1 MSSNTM
7 KILFL
12 IARNRVNQANKCA
25 IKCRITFCR
34 KRMEFSTGMF
44 VNPKYWDSKKQ
55 SVKPSED
62 SNYSNKQMSLIR
74 QKLNQAFLFLQVNND
89 IFNVDDIYSKYKGEK
104 PKKEFGVVEV
114 YGLFTKRLK
123 VLVDK
128 EIKQVTYDKYL
139 ESGKHLQ
146 DFVKFKFKKNDIPL
160 KEVKSNFLE
169 EYEYYLK
176 TKKNFQQST
185 LNKAIQ
191 RFRRVIKFAIA
202 QDYLDK
208 NPFLLFSYKTVKKE
222 VIFLNSEELSKLEKH
237 HFDFPRLQKV
247 KDLFV
252 FCCYTGLAF
261 KEMRNLKHSDIT
273 VGFDGKKWINVKRNK
288 TGRSYNIPVLKQ
300 AEVIIDNFREE
311 NRELVFPIIA
321 NSNFNA
327 YLKEIAVLVGIKK
340 HLTHHLARKTFATT
354 VLLYNDVPME
364 IVSKLLGHSKMQTT
378 QDHYGQIIDKKVSEQ
393 MKRIGEKLK

>member
-1 MSSNTM
+1 M
-7 KILFL
+7 KTIFL
-12 IARNRVNQANKCA
+12 LYKSKMNLKGLCPIR
-25 IKCRITFCR
+25 CRITLNKSR
-34 KRMEFSTGMF
+34 KEFSTGLLIIPDLW
-44 VNPKYWDSKKQ
+44 NSKKQ
-55 SVKPSED
+55 KLEPSENSD
-62 SNYSNKQMSLIR
+62 FINTQLSLIR

-89 IFNVDDIYSKYKGEK
+89 TFNIDDIYSKYKGEK

-114 YGLFTKRLK
+114 YGLFTKRLM
-123 VLVDK
+123 VLVGK

-139 ESGKHLQ
+139 ESGKHLK
-146 DFVKFKFKKNDIPL
+146 DFIKFNFKKNDIPL

-191 RFRRVIKFAIA
+191 RFRRVIKYAIA
-202 QDYLDK
+202 QNYLDK
-208 NPFLLFSYKTVKKE
+208 DPFLLFSYKTVKKE

-237 HFDFPRLQKV
+237 HFDIPRIEKV

-261 KEMRNLKHSDIT
+261 KEMRNLKHSDIS

-288 TGRSYNIPVLKQ
+288 TGRSYNIPILKQ
-300 AEVIIDNFREE
+300 ADVIIEKFTEE

-364 IVSKLLGHSKMQTT
+364 IVSKLLGHSKIQTT
-378 QDHYGQIIDKKVSEQ
+378 QDHYGHILDEKVSEQ
-393 MKRIGEKLK
+393 MQRIAEKLK

>member
-1 MSSNTM
+1 
-7 KILFL
+7 
-12 IARNRVNQANKCA
+12 
-25 IKCRITFCR
+25 
-34 KRMEFSTGMF
+34 MEFSTGMF
-44 VNPKYWDSKKQ
+44 VNPNYWDSKNQ

-89 IFNVDDIYSKYKGEK
+89 KFNVDDIYNKYKGEK
-104 PKKEFGVVEV
+104 SKKEFGVLEV

-139 ESGKHLQ
+139 ESG
-146 DFVKFKFKKNDIPL
+146 IPL

-191 RFRRVIKFAIA
+191 RFRRVIKYAIA

-208 NPFLLFSYKTVKKE
+208 DPFLLFSYKTVKKE

-237 HFDFPRLQKV
+237 HFDIPRIEKV

-261 KEMRNLKHSDIT
+261 KEMRNLKHSDIS
-273 VGFDGKKWINVKRNK
+273 VGFDGKKWIKVKRNK

-300 AEVIIDNFREE
+300 AEVIIEKFREE

-327 YLKEIAVLVGIKK
+327 YLKEIAVLVKINK

-393 MKRIGEKLK
+393 MQRIGEKLK

>member
-1 MSSNTM
+1 MNL
-7 KILFL
+7 KGLCPI
-12 IARNRVNQANKCA
+12 R
-25 IKCRITFCR
+25 CRITLNKSR
-34 KRMEFSTGMF
+34 KEFSTGLLIIPDLW
-44 VNPKYWDSKKQ
+44 NSKKQ
-55 SVKPSED
+55 KLEPSENSD
-62 SNYSNKQMSLIR
+62 FINTQLSLIR

-89 IFNVDDIYSKYKGEK
+89 TFNIDDIYSKYKGEK

-114 YGLFTKRLK
+114 YGLFTKRLM
-123 VLVDK
+123 VLVGK

-139 ESGKHLQ
+139 ESGKHLK
-146 DFVKFKFKKNDIPL
+146 DFIKFNFKKNDIPL

-191 RFRRVIKFAIA
+191 RFRRVIKYAIA
-202 QDYLDK
+202 QNYLDK
-208 NPFLLFSYKTVKKE
+208 DPFLLFSYKTVKKE

-237 HFDFPRLQKV
+237 HFDIPRIEKV

-261 KEMRNLKHSDIT
+261 KEMRNLKHSDIS

-288 TGRSYNIPVLKQ
+288 TGRSYNIPILKQ
-300 AEVIIDNFREE
+300 ADVIIEKFTEE

-364 IVSKLLGHSKMQTT
+364 IVSKLLGHSKIQTT
-378 QDHYGQIIDKKVSEQ
+378 QDHYGHILDEKVSEQ
-393 MKRIGEKLK
+393 MQRIAEKLK